1 HYPDS
6 FDSCKP
12 YLSRLAIDLN
22 IKTFNTPLNQP
33 FSRTNQARAAHHT
46 HRKRL
51 VKTFSR
57 QDRGYSKQ
65 RDTGN
70 PTFAH
75 LDDKSPITY
84 QQQPLIIHTLA
95 INPHRPLLHQPQCL

>member
-46 HRKRL
+46 
-51 VKTFSR
+51 
-57 QDRGYSKQ
+57 
-65 RDTGN
+65 
-70 PTFAH
+70 P
-75 LDDKSPITY
+75 
-84 QQQPLIIHTLA
+84 
-95 INPHRPLLHQPQCL
+95 